1 MLEYININS
10 FSSLITDT
18 TRLCLLRQKILAQPT
33 IRQTQVTK
41 SIASA
46 DANDEQPDDSTVTK
60 RENVMH
66 LQDRFFIHYTHEK
79 RFPSFKRYMH
89 QLYRNVFQNTPA
101 MAVRMVVGNRNRRD
115 GKQELIHK
123 RPKQYMLL
131 NKQMKIKRLKFSST
145 KH

>member
-1 MLEYININS
+1 
-10 FSSLITDT
+10 
-18 TRLCLLRQKILAQPT
+18 
-33 IRQTQVTK
+33 
-41 SIASA
+41 
-46 DANDEQPDDSTVTK
+46 
-60 RENVMH
+60 
-66 LQDRFFIHYTHEK
+66 
-79 RFPSFKRYMH
+79 
-89 QLYRNVFQNTPA
+89 